1 MIALWIPDIV
11 IVPFLCC
18 VLIIESQMRDLPP
31 LTQNE
36 DARELPFTAKGLVRC
51 VSDMCVCESERNN
64 VFVAGS
70 SMEGSCL
77 LDYRINTLCL
87 HYHSINADT
96 PESVALVQNS

>member
-18 VLIIESQMRDLPP
+18 ALVIESQMRDCPP

-36 DARELPFTAKGLVRC
+36 DTRELPSTAKVLLRC

-64 VFVAGS
+64 VFVTCS
-70 SMEGSCL
+70 SMEGGCL
-77 LDYRINTLCL
+77 LDYRNNAKCL
-87 HYHSINADT
+87 LHSFYKCRYTDKSCTSAK
-96 PESVALVQNS
+96 